1 MTVTT
6 PPNTITS
13 NIFRTTITTTTTK
26 ILLNKQQLH
35 VDFSNADL
43 HKPPDVCTCENRLC
57 QFNGIY
63 QVDIGQGNIKMI
75 FDR

>member
-6 PPNTITS
+6 PPNTIPS
-13 NIFRTTITTTTTK
+13 NIFYNNNNK

-43 HKPPDVCTCENRLC
+43 HKPPDVWARENI
-57 QFNGIY
+57 N
-63 QVDIGQGNIKMI
+63 
-75 FDR
+75 